1 MMGVLLM
8 DAGFALTALGL
19 LCLLKPL
26 RFLGLKTRR
35 RATVAALAGLLLIA
49 AAIVWPAPLIHTPAR
64 TTLLDQNL
72 PAWQFGERHEIRVHA
87 PPAIAYEA
95 VRKVTAGEIR
105 LFQALTWLRSPRLP
119 GSKSPES
126 ILNAPAEKPILDV
139 AASGGFFFL
148 AEEPGREIVLGT
160 PLILPSGTSVSTPE
174 ELAALDRP
182 GVAKAAINFRVT
194 DEGDGWSRVT
204 TETRV
209 VATDTMARLRF
220 AAYWRTIY
228 PGSAFI
234 RRMWL
239 QAVRNRAE
247 RSGARSYT
255 RPLGGPLYAQ
265 ARHPAQHPSRP

>member
-1 MMGVLLM
+1 MTGVLLM
-8 DAGFALTALGL
+8 DAGLALSALGL

-26 RFLGLKTRR
+26 RFLGLGTRR
-35 RATVAALAGLLLIA
+35 RAAVAVAGGLLLIA
-49 AAIVWPAPLIHTPAR
+49 AAVAWPASLVRTPAR
-64 TTLLDQNL
+64 TTLLDAAL
-72 PAWQFGERHEIRVHA
+72 PAWQFGERHEILVHA
-87 PPAIAYEA
+87 PPARAYEA

-119 GSKSPES
+119 GSKRPES
-126 ILNAPAEKPILDV
+126 ILNAPAGKPILDV
-139 AASGGFFFL
+139 AASTGFFLL

-160 PLILPSGTSVSTPE
+160 LLILPAGFHASMPE
-174 ELAALDRP
+174 GFAALDRP
-182 GVAKAAINFRVT
+182 GVAKAAINFRVD
-194 DEGDGWSRVT
+194 DEGNGWSRVT

-209 VATDTMARLRF
+209 VATDATARLRF

-239 QAVRNRAE
+239 QAVRDRAE

-265 ARHPAQHPSRP
+265 ARHPAQHPPRP